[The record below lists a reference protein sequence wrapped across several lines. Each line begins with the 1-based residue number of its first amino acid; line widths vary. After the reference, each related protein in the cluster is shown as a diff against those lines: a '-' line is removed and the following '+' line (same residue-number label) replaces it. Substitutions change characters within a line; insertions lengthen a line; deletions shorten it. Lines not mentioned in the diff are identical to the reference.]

1 MTISTDPTPDTAPPD
16 GCDTERYMA
25 MLSDY
30 ALPEAEKRAMIA
42 ALWHILDSLIR
53 MEFGLDPIH
62 DILAERAGNAG
73 ATTPDAV
80 K

>member
-1 MTISTDPTPDTAPPD
+1 
-16 GCDTERYMA
+16 MA

-30 ALPEAEKRAMIA
+30 ALPEAEKRAMIQ

-73 ATTPDAV
+73 ATTQDEV